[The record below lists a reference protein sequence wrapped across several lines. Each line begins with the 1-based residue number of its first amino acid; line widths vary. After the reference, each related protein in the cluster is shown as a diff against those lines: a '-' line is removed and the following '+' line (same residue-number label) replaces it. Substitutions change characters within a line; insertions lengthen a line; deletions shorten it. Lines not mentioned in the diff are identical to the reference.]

1 VATFDLSNK
10 KIDSLKVHQIQL
22 IGLNLNEL
30 LDKIGQLIDCKLHE
44 ASPTNKNTNQSKFIS
59 RQEVA
64 DLLKISLPTLNEWT
78 KLGWLQSYKLG
89 NRVLYKLQEVEQAID
104 KVSTYKFKNGGYH
117 A

>member
-1 VATFDLSNK
+1 MN
-10 KIDSLKVHQIQL
+10 QIL
-22 IGLNLNEL
+22 LNGINLNEL
-30 LDKIGQLIDCKLHE
+30 LEKIGQLIDTKLHE
-44 ASPTNKNTNQSKFIS
+44 ASPTDKGLNQSKFIS

-89 NRVLYKLQEVEQAID
+89 NRVLYKLEEVEQAID
-104 KVSTYKFKNGGYH
+104 KVSTYKFRKGGYH